1 MASSSS
7 GPPSSTSSAVSRLTS
22 ASTQDVLQ
30 ALHDIKAKRGKTTAE
45 KVALVK
51 PLIKMLER
59 PNSKIVD
66 VSLSILGGLV
76 METAPR
82 KQVIRLQLEILSIFN
97 YLFYFQFR
105 HCGGV
110 RLLVGLLG
118 SLGEESILGRG
129 ARVAANV
136 AQDPKSAVLLH
147 REGAADVLVK
157 ILGDVSADKT
167 RTVIIRAIRYF
178 SQPPY
183 YCHHLLKDVFFP
195 SGL

>member
-22 ASTQDVLQ
+22 ASTQAVLQ

-97 YLFYFQFR
+97 YFFYFQFR

-183 YCHHLLKDVFFP
+183 YCHHLLKGVFFP